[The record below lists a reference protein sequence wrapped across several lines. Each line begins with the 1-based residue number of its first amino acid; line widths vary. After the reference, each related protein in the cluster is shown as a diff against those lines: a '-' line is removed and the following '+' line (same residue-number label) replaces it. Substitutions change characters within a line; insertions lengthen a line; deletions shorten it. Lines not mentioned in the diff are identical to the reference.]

1 MEVGAALEVVV
12 VHGLP
17 LQFVG
22 LATAEP
28 AISATERRVEANFI
42 LTVLGGGMGVVDLRI
57 W

>member
-17 LQFVG
+17 SQFLGV
-22 LATAEP
+22 AMAEP
-28 AISATERRVEANFI
+28 AISAAERRAEANFI
-42 LTVLGGGMGVVDLRI
+42 LTVLGGGMGVVDWRM